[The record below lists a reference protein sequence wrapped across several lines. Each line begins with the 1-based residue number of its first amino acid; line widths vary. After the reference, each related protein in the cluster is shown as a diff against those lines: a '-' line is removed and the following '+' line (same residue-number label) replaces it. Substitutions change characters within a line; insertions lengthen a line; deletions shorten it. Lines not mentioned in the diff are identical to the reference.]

1 MFLYEKL
8 EKDTQNKNRVFNYYS
23 CDYCKDEYRKQ
34 KRFAGSTQ
42 EHYCSNACY
51 NEDKVR
57 LKVNCAH
64 CGILFSI
71 KPSKSNGSKS
81 GLHFCSREHKDL
93 AQSYM
98 KEIQPD
104 HYGTGSGETSYRKKA
119 LKLLPNICFSCGY
132 SNIDALE
139 VHHID
144 KNRENNDIS
153 NLRILCANC
162 HTLTHK
168 GKL

>member
-1 MFLYEKL
+1 MKLYEKL
-8 EKDTQNKNRVFNYYS
+8 EKDTQGKNRVFNYYS
-23 CDYCKDEYRKQ
+23 CDYCKDEYKKQ

-42 EHYCSNACY
+42 EHYCSTACY
-51 NEDKVR
+51 NEDKIR
-57 LKVNCAH
+57 LKVYCAH
-64 CGILFSI
+64 CGKLFSI
-71 KPSKSNGSKS
+71 KPSQTKGSKS

-104 HYGTGSGETSYRKKA
+104 HYGTGLVDYRAKA
-119 LKLLPNICFSCGY
+119 FNVYDKVCSICGY
-132 SNIDALE
+132 DNEYALE

-144 KNRENNDIS
+144 KNRDNNDIS
-153 NLRILCANC
+153 NLKIVCANC
-162 HTLTHK
+162 HTLIHK